1 MLNNK
6 QKINAFINQC
16 EYKYKFSFTFKD
28 RKKFETN
35 NKSISLNVLFVPH
48 KKKEI
53 RQTYISKQK
62 FDIANQ
68 VILLMITNDEKW
80 YYVALKLLS
89 NLLRGIISNEDD
101 DYYRLICLY
110 SLRKK
115 PNLGRMKMYSN
126 IIIIVT

>member
-1 MLNNK
+1 
-6 QKINAFINQC
+6 
-16 EYKYKFSFTFKD
+16 
-28 RKKFETN
+28 
-35 NKSISLNVLFVPH
+35 
-48 KKKEI
+48 
-53 RQTYISKQK
+53 
-62 FDIANQ
+62 
-68 VILLMITNDEKW
+68 MITNDEKW